1 MKRTPEE
8 TLRRV
13 LKVSR
18 LDGWSVAIFA
28 GGCSLVSLAF
38 GDPVGVSVGLLV
50 TLGGTL
56 EIRGHRMLKHGN
68 ADGMRW
74 LVRSQLVV
82 LATIWAYAARQLLS
96 FDEGYLQ
103 EQAIPAIRDLLAA
116 LGIDLDETLK
126 QVDLSIKD
134 LVPLVRRAF
143 YLLYGGVMA
152 VTLIYQGGLALYYR
166 RRTAAVAQAL
176 TAPPAVTAPFSPN
189 DHGKLVN

>member
-18 LDGWSVAIFA
+18 LDGWSVAIVA

-50 TLGGTL
+50 TLGGVL

-96 FDEGYLQ
+96 FDTGIVRE
-103 EQAIPAIRDLLAA
+103 LATPDMRA
-116 LGIDLDETLK
+116 SLNELGLTMEDIL
-126 QVDLSIKD
+126 
-134 LVPLVRRAF
+134 PLVRRAF

-176 TAPPAVTAPFSPN
+176 TAPPAVTAPFSTP
-189 DHGKLVN
+189 

>member
-1 MKRTPEE
+1 
-8 TLRRV
+8 
-13 LKVSR
+13 
-18 LDGWSVAIFA
+18 
-28 GGCSLVSLAF
+28 
-38 GDPVGVSVGLLV
+38 
-50 TLGGTL
+50 
-56 EIRGHRMLKHGN
+56 MLKHGN

-152 VTLIYQGGLALYYR
+152 VTLLYQGGLALYYR
-166 RRTAAVAQAL
+166 RRTAVVAQAL
-176 TAPPAVTAPFSPN
+176 TAPPAVIAPFSPP
-189 DHGKLVN
+189 

>member
-28 GGCSLVSLAF
+28 GFCSLVSLAF
-38 GDPVGVSVGLLV
+38 GDPVGCSVGLLV
-50 TLGGTL
+50 ALGGAL
-56 EIRGHRMLKHGN
+56 EVRGHHLLKHGN

-82 LATIWAYAARQLLS
+82 LGTIWAYAASRLLS
-96 FDEGYLQ
+96 FDT
-103 EQAIPAIRDLLAA
+103 AIVQDIATPDMRASLNE
-116 LGIDLDETLK
+116 LGLTLE
-126 QVDLSIKD
+126 DIL
-134 LVPLVRRAF
+134 PLVRRAF

-176 TAPPAVTAPFSPN
+176 SAPLPVTAPFSTP
-189 DHGKLVN
+189 